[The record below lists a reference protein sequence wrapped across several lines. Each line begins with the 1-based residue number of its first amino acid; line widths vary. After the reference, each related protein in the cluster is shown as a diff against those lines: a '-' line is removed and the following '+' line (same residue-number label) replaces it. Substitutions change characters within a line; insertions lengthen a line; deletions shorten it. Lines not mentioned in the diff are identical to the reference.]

1 MAGCNHFSAMAT
13 DRILVQKPTETT
25 DAYGGRTVVWTNVGT
40 YWASI
45 TPVSGRELFAQS
57 QTQSRATH
65 KMVIRY
71 KSDFKNIA
79 LISDYRIQFD
89 DRFFAINA
97 IRNLHN
103 DMKSEG
109 KDYQELLVEEN
120 APDIQG

>member
-1 MAGCNHFSAMAT
+1 MAGCNHFSANAT
-13 DRILVQKPTETT
+13 DRITIQKPVETSDT
-25 DAYGGRTVVWTNVGT
+25 YGGRTVVWTNVGT
-40 YWASI
+40 YWAAI

-71 KSDFKNIA
+71 QSGFKNIA
-79 LISDYRIQFD
+79 LISDHRISFD
-89 DRFFAINA
+89 DRLFAINA

-109 KDYQELLVEEN
+109 RDYQELLVEEN
-120 APDIQG
+120 APDA